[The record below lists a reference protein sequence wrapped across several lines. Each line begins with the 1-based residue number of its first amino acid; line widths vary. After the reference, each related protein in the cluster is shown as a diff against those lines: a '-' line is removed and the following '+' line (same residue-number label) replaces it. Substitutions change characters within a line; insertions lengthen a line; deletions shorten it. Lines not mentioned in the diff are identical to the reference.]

1 MVMDIDEVVFIVEE
15 DKEDGGYSAVCHRY
29 GIFTQGEDLD
39 DLRKMVTDAV
49 ECRFEGESAR
59 PRQIRLHFVR
69 DEVIAA

>member
-1 MVMDIDEVVFIVEE
+1 MDIDEVVFIVEE
-15 DKEDGGYSAVCHRY
+15 DKETGGYSAVCHGY

-39 DLRKMVTDAV
+39 DLRAMVTEAV
-49 ECRFEGESAR
+49 ECRFEGEPDK